1 MSVQQ
6 IPTILKTMSPQFDGR
21 NAIKITSSQYTMMK
35 EVVEDYC
42 QTHDAPRLYGI
53 LARINRRM
61 KQANNPHL
69 WHTEFEYFAE
79 SMMTALKESDH
90 CRLDDT
96 INDINEIFQRQNNI
110 STPGHNRHNDKA
122 PILSIFG

>member
-6 IPTILKTMSPQFDGR
+6 IPTILKTMSPQFEGQ
-21 NAIKITSSQYTMMK
+21 NAIKITASQYTMMK
-35 EVVEDYC
+35 EVVEEYC
-42 QTHDAPRLYGI
+42 KTHEAPRLYGI
-53 LARINRRM
+53 LARISRRM

-69 WHTEFEYFAE
+69 WQTEYDYFADN
-79 SMMTALKESDH
+79 MMLALKESDH

-96 INDINEIFQRQNNI
+96 INDINNIFQRQNNN
-110 STPGHNRHNDKA
+110 SMPGHNREDDKS

>member
-6 IPTILKTMSPQFDGR
+6 IPTILKTMSPQFDGQ
-21 NAIKITSSQYTMMK
+21 NAIKITSSQYSMMK
-35 EVVEDYC
+35 EVVEEYC
-42 QTHDAPRLYGI
+42 KTHEAPRLYGI

-61 KQANNPHL
+61 KQVNNPHL
-69 WHTEFEYFAE
+69 WQTEYEYFAD

-96 INDINEIFQRQNNI
+96 IADINDIFQRQNNN
-110 STPGHNRHNDKA
+110 SMPGNNRHNDKT
-122 PILSIFG
+122 PIMSIFG